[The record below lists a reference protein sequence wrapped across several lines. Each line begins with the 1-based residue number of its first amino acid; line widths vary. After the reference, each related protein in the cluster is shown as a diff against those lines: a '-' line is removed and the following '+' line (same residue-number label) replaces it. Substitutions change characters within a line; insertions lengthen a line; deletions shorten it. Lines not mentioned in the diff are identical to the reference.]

1 MTKKPTY
8 DELQRRVLELER
20 GEAERKRVEAA
31 LEESEGKYRLLAD
44 NVTDVIW
51 LLDLNLKFVY
61 VSPSVEKLRGY
72 SPEEA
77 MQRTLEQT
85 LAPESYQKIVQTV
98 TDELKIEGQPGVL
111 ADRSAVLELDMV
123 CKDGST
129 ILAEVRASFLRD
141 KTGRITGILGIT
153 RDITKRKQV
162 EEALEK
168 RMIALTRPL
177 NDPEGVTFEDLFNLK
192 DIQSLQDQFAAA
204 TGVASIITD
213 TDGTPITK
221 PSRFCRLCADIIRN
235 TEKGR
240 LNCHKSDA
248 VIGGRNPAGPT
259 IQPCLSGGL
268 WDAGAAISVGG
279 RHVANW
285 LIGQV
290 RDETQTDEKMR
301 AYAREIGADEED
313 VVRAFYDVPAMSRE
327 HFGKVSQ
334 ALFTFADQ
342 LSKAAYQNVQ
352 QARFISDIKQA
363 EKNIQQS
370 EKTYRN
376 LLGNLNAGV
385 VVHAPDTS
393 VQIANTAVCHL
404 LGISEDQ
411 LVGKKDTD
419 LQWHFLREDGGALPR
434 EDYPVN
440 RILRTKTSLT
450 NTVLGLKRPLKEDV
464 VWILINGF
472 AQLDGSG
479 GVEQVII
486 TFVDVTDRKRAD
498 EEKEKLENQ
507 LRQALKMEA
516 VGRLAGGVA
525 HDFNN
530 MLSVII
536 GQAEM
541 ALYTIDPT
549 HPLHTALN
557 EIKKAGERSADLT
570 RQLLAF
576 ARKQTVSPRV
586 LDLNKI
592 VSGMTSMLKRIIGEA
607 INLVWLPG
615 KNVTPVKMD
624 PGQIDQILVNLCVNA
639 RDAIADVGN
648 ITIET
653 GNFKFNE
660 TYCNDHMG
668 AIPGEYVLIA
678 VSDDGCGMTTETRQL
693 IFEPFF
699 TTKESGK
706 GTGLGLAT
714 VYGVVKQNNGFID
727 VDSELDK
734 GTTFKI
740 YLPRYMAGAHLPE
753 GKKTQPVKRGDETIL
768 LVEDEPAILGLAKT
782 MLEKMGYR
790 VVVAGT
796 PGKAIR
802 LAQEHTGE
810 INLLLT
816 DVIMPEM
823 NGRDLAKNIL
833 SIYPDLKRLFMSGYT
848 ANVIAH
854 HGVLDEGV
862 NFIQKPFSR
871 DQLSAKVREVL
882 DQ

>member
-8 DELQRRVLELER
+8 DELHRRVLELER

-61 VSPSVEKLRGY
+61 ISPSVEKLRGY

-141 KTGRITGILGIT
+141 RRGRITGILGIT

-192 DIQSLQDQFAAA
+192 DIQSLQNQFAAA

-221 PSRFCRLCADIIRN
+221 PSQFCRLCADIIRN
-235 TEKGR
+235 TEIGR
-240 LNCHKSDA
+240 LNCYKSDA
-248 VIGGRNPAGPT
+248 VIGRQNPIGPT

-279 RHVANW
+279 RHIANW

-301 AYAREIGADEED
+301 AYARKIGADEED
-313 VVRAFYDVPAMSRE
+313 VVRAFYAVPAMSRE

-334 ALFTFADQ
+334 ALFTLADQ
-342 LSKAAYQNVQ
+342 LSKAAYQNMQ

-376 LLGNLNAGV
+376 LLGSLNAGV

-404 LGISEDQ
+404 LGMSEDQ

-419 LQWHFLREDGGALPR
+419 LQWHFLRDDGSALPR
-434 EDYPVN
+434 DDYPVN

-450 NTVLGLKRPLKEDV
+450 NTVLGLKHPSKEDV

-498 EEKEKLENQ
+498 EEKEKLETQ

-541 ALYTIDPT
+541 ALYTIDPA

-592 VSGMTSMLKRIIGEA
+592 VSGMTDMLKRIIGEA
-607 INLVWLPG
+607 INLVWVP
-615 KNVTPVKMD
+615 
-624 PGQIDQILVNLCVNA
+624 
-639 RDAIADVGN
+639 
-648 ITIET
+648 
-653 GNFKFNE
+653 
-660 TYCNDHMG
+660 
-668 AIPGEYVLIA
+668 
-678 VSDDGCGMTTETRQL
+678 
-693 IFEPFF
+693 
-699 TTKESGK
+699 
-706 GTGLGLAT
+706 
-714 VYGVVKQNNGFID
+714 
-727 VDSELDK
+727 
-734 GTTFKI
+734 
-740 YLPRYMAGAHLPE
+740 
-753 GKKTQPVKRGDETIL
+753 
-768 LVEDEPAILGLAKT
+768 
-782 MLEKMGYR
+782 EKM
-790 VVVAGT
+790 
-796 PGKAIR
+796 
-802 LAQEHTGE
+802 
-810 INLLLT
+810 
-816 DVIMPEM
+816 
-823 NGRDLAKNIL
+823 
-833 SIYPDLKRLFMSGYT
+833 
-848 ANVIAH
+848 
-854 HGVLDEGV
+854 
-862 NFIQKPFSR
+862 
-871 DQLSAKVREVL
+871 
-882 DQ
+882 